1 MKSHHE
7 SYFWQALPEVGQVVL
22 DNRIVTKGDDGFF
35 GVGHE
40 VIADELMCGLEDPLP
55 QVLQSTEM
63 EIVHIC

>member
-1 MKSHHE
+1 M
-7 SYFWQALPEVGQVVL
+7 L